1 MTKTEISLADARKRN
16 PDAQIGDIIAE
27 TLPPVDFN
35 RINAQNAKQVIV
47 QKVRDAERERQYDEY
62 KDRIGE
68 VVHGVVKRS
77 EFGSVV
83 VDLGKAEGVGAPRRD
98 DPARILPRRRPHS
111 RLYLRCAPRGPRAAD
126 FPVQVASA
134 IHGAPVRPGKCR
146 KSMTA

>member
-1 MTKTEISLADARKRN
+1 
-16 PDAQIGDIIAE
+16 
-27 TLPPVDFN
+27 
-35 RINAQNAKQVIV
+35 VIV

-83 VDLGKAEGVGAPRRD
+83 VDLGKAEGVVRRD
-98 DPARILPRRRPHS
+98 EMIPRESFPPAT
-111 RLYLRCAPRGPRAAD
+111 
-126 FPVQVASA
+126 ASA
-134 IHGAPVRPGKCR
+134 PISTMCAAKPAARRSSCRAVIPSSWCAYSPRKCL